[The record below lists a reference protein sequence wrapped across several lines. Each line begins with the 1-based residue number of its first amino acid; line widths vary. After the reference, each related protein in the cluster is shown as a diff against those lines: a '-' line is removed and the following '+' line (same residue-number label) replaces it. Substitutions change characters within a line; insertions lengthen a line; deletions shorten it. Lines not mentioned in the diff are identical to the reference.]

1 MTGII
6 TNSLLYR
13 YLSCISQTFLK
24 YWVESF
30 ARKKIYTLPS
40 YSSPQ
45 LARESII
52 LAAVS
57 RLFNLILR
65 PLAAAG
71 LYMRR
76 VFPGSVFLNLDPPA
90 VLSQSQTARA
100 IAGIRVESAL
110 WLVVFYP
117 VADFMMRKIQALA
130 FLSGSWDELL
140 LLFIITAW
148 PVQMALRG
156 NITYRYSG
164 LDMPILVYTGITLF
178 LFFMRSPNAGLAVE
192 GLRVYLE
199 YLLWFFIGSNLIIN
213 RRQFD
218 ALTKGIV
225 LVAVLISVVGVY
237 QYVAG
242 VETPAHWVDQAEAG
256 IKTRVFSIVV
266 SPNVLGSLMVVFI
279 PVTLGRLLASD
290 NRRNQSLYI
299 GALLLMLACMV
310 FTYSRGAWLALAGAM
325 AVLSLLYNPR
335 LLLLMGAGSLA
346 AAQMV
351 PGIGSRL
358 AYMFSSEY
366 LASSGK
372 AGRIALWQ
380 KGLDKFLQDPLLGSG
395 FGTYGGAVAARRIP
409 GSVYTDNFYLKTA
422 VESGL
427 IGLMAL
433 LWLLACTFR
442 CGYAAY
448 RKISDNSLKIMAAA
462 ILAGLIGVA
471 LHNSVENIFE
481 VPMMATYFWF
491 LSGVLISI
499 PHLED
504 PAVSNQES
512 GKIKSCQQN

>member
-1 MTGII
+1 
-6 TNSLLYR
+6 
-13 YLSCISQTFLK
+13 
-24 YWVESF
+24 
-30 ARKKIYTLPS
+30 
-40 YSSPQ
+40 
-45 LARESII
+45 
-52 LAAVS
+52 
-57 RLFNLILR
+57 
-65 PLAAAG
+65 
-71 LYMRR
+71 
-76 VFPGSVFLNLDPPA
+76 
-90 VLSQSQTARA
+90 
-100 IAGIRVESAL
+100 
-110 WLVVFYP
+110 
-117 VADFMMRKIQALA
+117 
-130 FLSGSWDELL
+130 
-140 LLFIITAW
+140 
-148 PVQMALRG
+148 
-156 NITYRYSG
+156 
-164 LDMPILVYTGITLF
+164 
-178 LFFMRSPNAGLAVE
+178 
-192 GLRVYLE
+192 
-199 YLLWFFIGSNLIIN
+199 
-213 RRQFD
+213 
-218 ALTKGIV
+218 
-225 LVAVLISVVGVY
+225 
-237 QYVAG
+237 
-242 VETPAHWVDQAEAG
+242 
-256 IKTRVFSIVV
+256 
-266 SPNVLGSLMVVFI
+266 MVVFI

-448 RKISDNSLKIMAAA
+448 RKIS
-462 ILAGLIGVA
+462 GLIGVA